1 VFRGKD
7 QQQAWLHFAVGRD
20 QSNNEFCRLFFMDPS
35 IRFPTVLIR
44 RKCFEMIG
52 FFDENL
58 AQHEDGDMLLRIA
71 LRWEVQ
77 FSHYPSARVRQH
89 GDRMSHDRPGMYQ
102 AIITSSRKILEEF
115 PDFEKD
121 LEGYTDKRMAALYYL
136 LAHAYLE
143 NQMITKAREA
153 FISCAQ
159 FSDPVKYKA
168 YCYILLFSLGN
179 TLGTM
184 FARTIKVI
192 KGLIN

>member
-1 VFRGKD
+1 M
-7 QQQAWLHFAVGRD
+7 
-20 QSNNEFCRLFFMDPS
+20 NPN
-35 IRFPTVLIR
+35 IRIPTVLIR
-44 RKCFEMIG
+44 RKCFEIAG
-52 FFDENL
+52 LFDENL

-77 FSHYPSARVRQH
+77 FSNYPSARVRHH
-89 GDRMSHDRPGMYQ
+89 GDRMSQNRAEMYQ

-115 PDFEKD
+115 PDFKRD
-121 LEGYTDKRMAALYYL
+121 LGGYSDRRMAALYYL

-143 NQMITKAREA
+143 NRMITKAREA

-159 FSDPVKYKA
+159 FRDPVKYKA

-184 FARTIKVI
+184 FARTIGVI
-192 KGLIN
+192 RGLIN